1 MLDYHVP
8 TRTERQGRTND
19 MAKFLTTTGISYQLE
34 EIIKGA
40 DERLLL
46 ISPFLKVN
54 PRLRE
59 LLEDKN
65 RMKIDVHV
73 IYGKKDLQPEE
84 NSWLES
90 MTSIK
95 TSFCQAL
102 HAKCYLNEK
111 RALLTSMNL
120 YEYSQVNN
128 LEMGVLVSREEDP
141 ELYDEIHEEAKRI
154 LRASNEVRTA
164 PFRGATAGT
173 GPQNPA
179 PKPRRRERRRREP
192 SRPDQQARE
201 RRQPRLQTR
210 PRRVSASG
218 AGPPYQPI
226 RPSHTADAAT
236 EAGNASGTGSSRR
249 STVTSAGPAT
259 RRLCSN
265 PPACPASENSRTLW
279 NSPPADRANSPQRLP
294 QHAGSQETLPR
305 ASRSAPSTPK
315 RSSVSGGCSHACSA
329 AQVLR
334 LRGCGRN
341 PPAGAEGPATGIP
354 NRTVPGARNRGGDQ
368 CQGRAS
374 RPRPRPEHGGK
385 GPGGNAPREVADM
398 RYQT

>member
-8 TRTERQGRTND
+8 TTTERQGQTND

-40 DERLLL
+40 GERLLL

-65 RMKIDVHV
+65 RMKIDVRV
-73 IYGKKDLQPEE
+73 IYGKKELQPEE

-111 RALLTSMNL
+111 SALLTSMNL

-128 LEMGVLVSREEDP
+128 HEMGILVSRDEEP
-141 ELYDEIHEEAKRI
+141 ELYDEIHEEARRI

-164 PFRGATAGT
+164 SSPATTAGA

-179 PKPRRRERRRREP
+179 PKPPEARAPAARTQPARPVRPTGQRTPPAPAANAPAEGFCIRCRASIPANPAQPYCRRCYGSWKRFGNREFPEKHCHICG
-192 SRPDQQARE
+192 
-201 RRQPRLQTR
+201 T
-210 PRRVSASG
+210 G
-218 AGPPYQPI
+218 
-226 RPSHTADAAT
+226 HAAT
-236 EAGNASGTGSSRR
+236 
-249 STVTSAGPAT
+249 
-259 RRLCSN
+259 LLK
-265 PPACPASENSRTLW
+265 PACLPCFRKFKDSLEFAAS
-279 NSPPADRANSPQRLP
+279 
-294 QHAGSQETLPR
+294 
-305 ASRSAPSTPK
+305 
-315 RSSVSGGCSHACSA
+315 
-329 AQVLR
+329 
-334 LRGCGRN
+334 
-341 PPAGAEGPATGIP
+341 
-354 NRTVPGARNRGGDQ
+354 
-368 CQGRAS
+368 
-374 RPRPRPEHGGK
+374 
-385 GPGGNAPREVADM
+385 
-398 RYQT
+398 

>member
-1 MLDYHVP
+1 
-8 TRTERQGRTND
+8 

-179 PKPRRRERRRREP
+179 PKPTAARAPAARTQPARPVRPTGQRTPPAPAPSAPTEGFCIRCRASIPANPAQPYCRRCYGSWKRFGNREFPEKHCHICG
-192 SRPDQQARE
+192 
-201 RRQPRLQTR
+201 T
-210 PRRVSASG
+210 G
-218 AGPPYQPI
+218 
-226 RPSHTADAAT
+226 HTAT
-236 EAGNASGTGSSRR
+236 
-249 STVTSAGPAT
+249 
-259 RRLCSN
+259 LLK
-265 PPACPASENSRTLW
+265 PACLPCFRKFKDSLEFAAS
-279 NSPPADRANSPQRLP
+279 
-294 QHAGSQETLPR
+294 
-305 ASRSAPSTPK
+305 
-315 RSSVSGGCSHACSA
+315 
-329 AQVLR
+329 
-334 LRGCGRN
+334 
-341 PPAGAEGPATGIP
+341 
-354 NRTVPGARNRGGDQ
+354 
-368 CQGRAS
+368 
-374 RPRPRPEHGGK
+374 
-385 GPGGNAPREVADM
+385 
-398 RYQT
+398 